1 MSGPRDFSL
10 TFGGA
15 GEREIKAAGRYLR
28 VLATPTADV
37 FISIDGGSE
46 LQRGAGQQVHVP
58 AGFTRFSVR
67 SAVAQTVRVSTS
79 ETSQDD
85 ARSNVALSVSAT
97 VAGSTAATKK
107 PVVSVPALGVL
118 LLVAANPKRQ
128 SVRLA
133 IAADAAGP
141 VWYSDSAT
149 QGANEGGLL
158 EPGMIDYPASLSAL
172 YAYNPHATLAVDV
185 SVLDMETP

>member
-15 GEREIKAAGRYLR
+15 AEREIKAAGRYLR

-67 SAVAQTVRVSTS
+67 SAVAQTVRISTS

-97 VAGSTAATKK
+97 VAPGADVGNGGDVSILAASSAQVLAANLNRLAAIITNLTANTVAVRVGKAGVGAASGIPLDPGDSVTLATTAAIH
-107 PVVSVPALGVL
+107 V
-118 LLVAANPKRQ
+118 
-128 SVRLA
+128 
-133 IAADAAGP
+133 
-141 VWYSDSAT
+141 
-149 QGANEGGLL
+149 
-158 EPGMIDYPASLSAL
+158 
-172 YAYNPHATLAVDV
+172 YNPHSGAQTV
-185 SVLDMETP
+185 SALEVIA

>member
-1 MSGPRDFSL
+1 MSEPRDFSL

-15 GEREIKAAGRYLR
+15 GQREVKAVGRHLR
-28 VLATPTADV
+28 VLDTPSAEV
-37 FISIDGGSE
+37 FISIDAGSE
-46 LQRGAGQQVHVP
+46 LQRGAGQAINVP
-58 AGFTRFSVR
+58 DGFSRFTVR
-67 SAVAQTVRVSTS
+67 STVAQTVLVTVSDVP
-79 ETSQDD
+79 QDD
-85 ARSNVALSVSAT
+85 SRSNVALSVSAT

-185 SVLDMETP
+185 SVLDVETP